1 MITTIHFI
9 HEQGGKHMINGREK
23 QEGVGRN
30 MDAEREELQQA
41 TKRFIR
47 SVFRTGVSVAFLPVS
62 RLPRK
67 PKQHFYAAGREFTH
81 GLTSLIHGL
90 ADGIEKMAKE
100 TNPVTPL
107 GEGPHPDGES
117 D

>member
-1 MITTIHFI
+1 MIHDKD
-9 HEQGGKHMINGREK
+9 GL
-23 QEGVGRN
+23 QEYRRR
-30 MDAEREELQQA
+30 MHAERKELQQA
-41 TKRFIR
+41 TRRFIT
-47 SVFRTGVSVAFLPVS
+47 SVIRTGISVALLPLNS
-62 RLPRK
+62 LPRK
-67 PKQHFYAAGREFTH
+67 PQQHFYAAGREFTH

-100 TNPVTPL
+100 TNPVTPP

>member
-1 MITTIHFI
+1 
-9 HEQGGKHMINGREK
+9 MINGQDKERH
-23 QEGVGRN
+23 RRS
-30 MDAEREELQQA
+30 MHAERKELQQA
-41 TKRFIR
+41 TRSFIT
-47 SVFRTGVSVAFLPVS
+47 SVFRTGISVALLPLNS
-62 RLPRK
+62 LPRK
-67 PKQHFYAAGREFTH
+67 PQQHFYAAGREFTH